1 MKLARNRLQ
10 LPKEGTSKNWKASK
24 RGKCA
29 SRRRESQHWTAWQYR
44 IRTVQLLAT
53 ATTDLSAQEHSDKM
67 PREADPSNNAKSF
80 LLQALR
86 ENVRLDGR
94 AFDEFRSLDL
104 SFGDEYGVA
113 TVQLGKTRV
122 MVRVSSEVVKASA
135 DRKFD
140 GVFTISTELSPI
152 ASPAFEVG
160 R

>member
-1 MKLARNRLQ
+1 MN
-10 LPKEGTSKNWKASK
+10 
-24 RGKCA
+24 
-29 SRRRESQHWTAWQYR
+29 
-44 IRTVQLLAT
+44 AT
-53 ATTDLSAQEHSDKM
+53 AVFTPLPLHIQNNTM
-67 PREADPSNNAKSF
+67 PREAEPSNNAKAF

-94 AFDEFRSLDL
+94 AFDEFRQIDL

-113 TVQLGKTRV
+113 TARLGKTKV

>member
-1 MKLARNRLQ
+1 
-10 LPKEGTSKNWKASK
+10 
-24 RGKCA
+24 
-29 SRRRESQHWTAWQYR
+29 
-44 IRTVQLLAT
+44 
-53 ATTDLSAQEHSDKM
+53 M

-80 LLQALR
+80 LLQSLR

-94 AFDEFRSLDL
+94 GFDEFRSLDL

>member
-1 MKLARNRLQ
+1 
-10 LPKEGTSKNWKASK
+10 
-24 RGKCA
+24 
-29 SRRRESQHWTAWQYR
+29 
-44 IRTVQLLAT
+44 LLANFNDKSLD
-53 ATTDLSAQEHSDKM
+53 TTSEKM
-67 PREADPSNNAKSF
+67 PRETDPSNNAKSF

-86 ENVRLDGR
+86 ENVRIDGR
-94 AFDEFRSLDL
+94 GFDEFRALDL

>member
-1 MKLARNRLQ
+1 VENA
-10 LPKEGTSKNWKASK
+10 PHASE
-24 RGKCA
+24 A
-29 SRRRESQHWTAWQYR
+29 STRRSGGRHR
-44 IRTVQLLAT
+44 IACWFNDQSLD
-53 ATTDLSAQEHSDKM
+53 TTTQKM
-67 PREADPSNNAKSF
+67 PRETDPSNNAKSF

-86 ENVRLDGR
+86 ENVRIDGR
-94 AFDEFRSLDL
+94 GFDEFRALDL

>member
-1 MKLARNRLQ
+1 M
-10 LPKEGTSKNWKASK
+10 
-24 RGKCA
+24 
-29 SRRRESQHWTAWQYR
+29 
-44 IRTVQLLAT
+44 
-53 ATTDLSAQEHSDKM
+53 TDRPALID
-67 PREADPSNNAKSF
+67 
-80 LLQALR
+80 ALR
-86 ENVRLDGR
+86 EVYDPCCADRGISIVDMGVVEDVRLDGR

>member
-1 MKLARNRLQ
+1 MRL
-10 LPKEGTSKNWKASK
+10 KASA
-24 RGKCA
+24 RDAVAVDLNCLL
-29 SRRRESQHWTAWQYR
+29 
-44 IRTVQLLAT
+44 VQRQKYHNT
-53 ATTDLSAQEHSDKM
+53 SFTTM
-67 PREADPSNNAKSF
+67 PREADPSNNEKTF

-86 ENVRLDGR
+86 ENIRLDGR
-94 AFDEFRSLDL
+94 AFDEFRPLDL

>member
-1 MKLARNRLQ
+1 MRSQANAENAPRAS
-10 LPKEGTSKNWKASK
+10 EKASTRE
-24 RGKCA
+24 RGNI
-29 SRRRESQHWTAWQYR
+29 EFELFNYF
-44 IRTVQLLAT
+44 AT
-53 ATTDLSAQEHSDKM
+53 ETTNLPAKQNQNKM

-94 AFDEFRSLDL
+94 AFDEFRPLDL

>member
-1 MKLARNRLQ
+1 
-10 LPKEGTSKNWKASK
+10 
-24 RGKCA
+24 
-29 SRRRESQHWTAWQYR
+29 
-44 IRTVQLLAT
+44 
-53 ATTDLSAQEHSDKM
+53 M
-67 PREADPSNNAKSF
+67 PREAEPSNNAKAF

-86 ENVRLDGR
+86 ENVRLDSR
-94 AFDEFRSLDL
+94 ALDEFRPIDL

-113 TVQLGKTRV
+113 TVRLGKTRV
-122 MVRVSSEVVKASA
+122 MVRISSEVVKASA

>member
-1 MKLARNRLQ
+1 
-10 LPKEGTSKNWKASK
+10 
-24 RGKCA
+24 
-29 SRRRESQHWTAWQYR
+29 
-44 IRTVQLLAT
+44 
-53 ATTDLSAQEHSDKM
+53 M
-67 PREADPSNNAKSF
+67 PRETDPSNNAKAF

-86 ENVRLDGR
+86 EEVRLDGR
-94 AFDEFRSLDL
+94 AFEESRPLDL
-104 SFGDEYGVA
+104 TFGEEYGVA

-160 R
+160 RYVFLLLRENKKIKSESFKSQRQ

>member
-1 MKLARNRLQ
+1 MFA
-10 LPKEGTSKNWKASK
+10 
-24 RGKCA
+24 C
-29 SRRRESQHWTAWQYR
+29 
-44 IRTVQLLAT
+44 
-53 ATTDLSAQEHSDKM
+53 ATTKYFDTSPTTM
-67 PREADPSNNAKSF
+67 PREADPSNNAKTF

-94 AFDEFRSLDL
+94 AFDEFRPLDL